1 MKQIESL
8 RISIRL
14 NLLLAQNSIKE
25 NNFNLAICRLQ
36 DARALLEQIDVLFQ
50 QHEQKPPN
58 IP

>member
-1 MKQIESL
+1 MKQIETL
-8 RISIRL
+8 QISIHF

-25 NNFNLAICRLQ
+25 NNLNLAICRLQ
-36 DARALLEQIDVLFQ
+36 DARILLEQIEVLLQ